1 MHVITCRLSAEYV
14 WCRREEG
21 QREAGAR
28 RGRMREDGMAED
40 VEDSGKVRAD
50 RSP

>member
-1 MHVITCRLSAEYV
+1 MSDVAE
-14 WCRREEG
+14 RKD
-21 QREAGAR
+21 GAR
-28 RGRMREDGMAED
+28 QMREDGMAED